1 MAGALRWF
9 WVMKREVSDGTEWL
23 ERTLAHREGVDPS
36 IVARA
41 LNGAGLLASRRL
53 AFDESYAALTEAM
66 EIYRQLGD
74 RRGEARQAY
83 QLMAT
88 AWLRDDL
95 EEAKRL
101 APEAE
106 RINREVGDTWMLAW
120 TLAVWATMARLQGDL
135 EEAREKMTE
144 SHGLFLAHSGVLDVG
159 WSALRLGAVARD
171 EGNYNEATDRYTEG
185 RDLLVIAGDSLGVAH
200 ADAGLGAMAW
210 LAGDHDYALE
220 LFKSVLEGFSLY
232 EETANNLFEMK
243 TMIQSN
249 PTTAELQRVVEQN
262 RNRATVVN

>member
-9 WVMKREVSDGTEWL
+9 WVIKREVSDGTEWL
-23 ERTLAHREGVDPS
+23 ERTLSHREGVDPS

-53 AFDESYAALTEAM
+53 AFDEAYTALTESM
-66 EIYRQLGD
+66 EIYQQLGD
-74 RRGEARQAY
+74 RHGEARQAY

-120 TLAVWATMARLQGDL
+120 TLAVWATMARGGRSGGGAGEDD
-135 EEAREKMTE
+135 REPQ
-144 SHGLFLAHSGVLDVG
+144 
-159 WSALRLGAVARD
+159 
-171 EGNYNEATDRYTEG
+171 
-185 RDLLVIAGDSLGVAH
+185 SLPGPFRSSRRGMVSSQTRRR
-200 ADAGLGAMAW
+200 G
-210 LAGDHDYALE
+210 
-220 LFKSVLEGFSLY
+220 
-232 EETANNLFEMK
+232 T
-243 TMIQSN
+243 
-249 PTTAELQRVVEQN
+249 
-262 RNRATVVN
+262 